1 MAIWARV
8 QDIKARR
15 GERLNAE
22 QVKDLELAASFVRSI
37 ETGDV
42 RTDVEIGEVAAR
54 LQQLASQVTARSHI
68 ADRPP
73 LNQSDA
79 RE

>member
-8 QDIKARR
+8 QDITKR

-22 QVKDLELAASFVRSI
+22 QIKDLELAASFVRSI

-42 RTDVEIGEVAAR
+42 RTDVEICEVAAR
-54 LQQLASQVTARSHI
+54 LQQLASKVNERAVPSR
-68 ADRPP
+68 D
-73 LNQSDA
+73 
-79 RE
+79 

>member
-8 QDIKARR
+8 QDIKTKR

-22 QVKDLELAASFVRSI
+22 QIKDLELAASFVRSI

-42 RTDVEIGEVAAR
+42 RTDVEICEVAAR
-54 LQQLASQVTARSHI
+54 LQQLASEVTARTHHS
-68 ADRPP
+68 
-73 LNQSDA
+73 S
-79 RE
+79 E